1 MRKTK
6 IICTIGPA
14 SESEEVLTAMCKAGM
29 DTARLNFSHGT
40 HEEHLQK
47 IETLKKVR
55 TKLGIPLPIMLDTK
69 GPEYRLKTFA
79 NKKIMLQTGD
89 KFTLTT
95 DDIVGDETRVAVSY
109 DRLPQE
115 LTVGEKILVNDGL
128 VELVVDAIEG
138 NDINCTVTQGGAL
151 SDRKSMNFPGKV
163 MKHEYLSEQD
173 KADIL
178 FGIENGVDFV
188 AASFVSNKQN
198 ALDLRKFLND
208 HGGREISIIA
218 KIENPDGVKNLD
230 EICEVVGG
238 VMVARGDLGVE
249 IPFEE
254 VPAVQK
260 MMTSR
265 CRKMGKRVVTATE
278 MLESM
283 IENPRPT
290 RAEASDVA
298 NAVYEGTSA
307 IMLSGETANGAHP
320 VEAVAT
326 MAKIAEYTE
335 SKINYEKLFATTE
348 YQINTNLDAISHAV
362 CSMAVD
368 VKAKAIVVNSIT
380 GITARMVSRFRCPAD
395 IIGTTTDTKTWR
407 RLKLSWGVT
416 PVLNDKYDSQERMF
430 EEGIRDAIEILNL
443 KAGDKIVLT
452 GGDINGEPGNTD
464 TIKVVTVTEAQTVI
478 V

>member
-69 GPEYRLKTFA
+69 GPEYRLGTFE
-79 NKKIMLQTGD
+79 NHKIELKDGD
-89 KFTLTT
+89 TFILTT
-95 DDIVGDETRVAVSY
+95 DQVQGNKERVSVSY
-109 DRLPQE
+109 DQLPKE
-115 LTVGEKILVNDGL
+115 LTVGERILVNDGL
-128 VELVVDAIEG
+128 VELTVDDIQG
-138 NDINCTVTQGGAL
+138 NDIICKVKQGGVL

-173 KADIL
+173 KEDLL
-178 FGIENGVDFV
+178 FGIENKVDFV

-198 ALDLRKFLND
+198 ALDLRKFLNE
-208 HGGREISIIA
+208 HGGREIAIIA

-260 MMTSR
+260 MMTSK

-335 SKINYEKLFATTE
+335 SKIDYEKLFATTE
-348 YQINTNLDAISHAV
+348 YQINSNLDAISHAV

-368 VKAKAIVVNSIT
+368 VKAKAIVVNSLT

-416 PVLNDKYDSQERMF
+416 PVLNEKYDSQERMF
-430 EEGIRDAIEILNL
+430 EEGIRDAIEILGL
-443 KAGDKIVLT
+443 KAGDKIVMT

-464 TIKVVTVTEAQTVI
+464 TIKVVTVSEAQTVI
-478 V
+478 A

>member
-14 SESEEVLTAMCKAGM
+14 SESEEVLTAMCQAGM

-47 IETLKKVR
+47 IQTLKKVR

-69 GPEYRLKTFA
+69 GPEYRLGTFENHKIELKDGDTFILTA
-79 NKKIMLQTGD
+79 DQVEGNK
-89 KFTLTT
+89 
-95 DDIVGDETRVAVSY
+95 ERVSVSY
-109 DRLPQE
+109 DKLPQE
-115 LTVGEKILVNDGL
+115 LTQGEQILINDGL
-128 VELVVDAIEG
+128 VEVIVKEIEG
-138 NDINCTVTQGGAL
+138 NDIICTVKQGGVL

-173 KADIL
+173 KADII

-430 EEGIRDAIEILNL
+430 EEGIKDAIDILHL

-464 TIKVVTVTEAQTVI
+464 TIKVVTVTEAQTV
-478 V
+478 VV

>member
-14 SESEEVLTAMCKAGM
+14 SESEEVLTAMCQAGM

-47 IETLKKVR
+47 IQTLKKVR

-69 GPEYRLKTFA
+69 GPEYRLGTFENHKIELKDGDTFILTA
-79 NKKIMLQTGD
+79 DQVEGNK
-89 KFTLTT
+89 
-95 DDIVGDETRVAVSY
+95 ERVSVSY
-109 DRLPQE
+109 DKLPQE
-115 LTVGEKILVNDGL
+115 LTPGEQILINDGL
-128 VELVVDAIEG
+128 VEVIVKEIVG
-138 NDINCTVTQGGAL
+138 NDIICTVKQGGVL

-260 MMTSR
+260 MMTSK

-430 EEGIRDAIEILNL
+430 EEGIKDAIDILHL

>member
-14 SESEEVLTAMCKAGM
+14 SESEEVLTAMCQAGM

-47 IETLKKVR
+47 IQTLKKVR

-69 GPEYRLKTFA
+69 GPEYRLGTFENHKIELKDGDTFILTA
-79 NKKIMLQTGD
+79 DQVEGNK
-89 KFTLTT
+89 
-95 DDIVGDETRVAVSY
+95 ERVSVSY
-109 DRLPQE
+109 DKLPQE
-115 LTVGEKILVNDGL
+115 LTPGEQILINDGL
-128 VELVVDAIEG
+128 VEVIVKEIEG
-138 NDINCTVTQGGAL
+138 NDIICTVKQGGVL

-178 FGIENGVDFV
+178 FGIENGVDFL

-430 EEGIRDAIEILNL
+430 EEGIKDAIDILHL

>member
-14 SESEEVLTAMCKAGM
+14 SESEEVLTAMCQAGM

-47 IETLKKVR
+47 IQTLKKVR

-79 NKKIMLQTGD
+79 NKKIELKTGD

-95 DDIVGDETRVAVSY
+95 DDIIGDETRVAVSY
-109 DRLPQE
+109 DRLPKE

-128 VELVVDAIEG
+128 VELVVDEIKG
-138 NDINCTVTQGGAL
+138 NDIICTVTQGGAL

-173 KADIL
+173 KEDLL

-198 ALDLRKFLND
+198 AMDLRRFLND
-208 HGGREISIIA
+208 HGGREIAIIA
-218 KIENPDGVKNLD
+218 KIENRDGVNNLD
-230 EICEVVGG
+230 EICEVVSG

-254 VPAVQK
+254 VPAIQK
-260 MMTSR
+260 MMTSK
-265 CRKMGKRVVTATE
+265 CRIKGKRVVTATE

-326 MAKIAEYTE
+326 RAKIAEYTE
-335 SKINYEKLFATTE
+335 HHLNYEKLFATTE
-348 YQINTNLDAISHAV
+348 YQINSNLDAISHAV

-416 PVLNDKYDSQERMF
+416 PILNEKYDSQELMF

-452 GGDINGEPGNTD
+452 GGTIDGSPGNTD
-464 TIKVVTVTEAQTVI
+464 TIKVVTVTEALTVI

>member
-14 SESEEVLTAMCKAGM
+14 SESEEVLTAMCQAGM

-47 IETLKKVR
+47 IQTLKKVR

-69 GPEYRLKTFA
+69 GPEYRLGTFE
-79 NKKIMLQTGD
+79 NHKIELKDGD
-89 KFTLTT
+89 TFILTA
-95 DDIVGDETRVAVSY
+95 DQVEGNQERVSVSY
-109 DRLPQE
+109 DKLPQE
-115 LTVGEKILVNDGL
+115 LTPGEQILINDGL
-128 VELVVDAIEG
+128 VEVIVKEIEG
-138 NDINCTVTQGGAL
+138 NDIICTVKQGGVL

-430 EEGIRDAIEILNL
+430 EEGIKDAIDILHL

>member
-47 IETLKKVR
+47 IQTLKKVR
-55 TKLGIPLPIMLDTK
+55 EKLGIPLPIMLDTK
-69 GPEYRLKTFA
+69 GPEYRLGTFE
-79 NKKIMLQTGD
+79 NHKIELKEGD
-89 KFTLTT
+89 TFILTS
-95 DDIVGDETRVAVSY
+95 DQIVGNQERVSVSY
-109 DRLPQE
+109 DKLPQE
-115 LTVGEKILVNDGL
+115 LTAGERILINDGL
-128 VELVVDAIEG
+128 VEVIVKEIEG
-138 NDINCTVTQGGAL
+138 NDIICTVKQGGVL
-151 SDRKSMNFPGKV
+151 SDRKSMNFPGKI

-173 KADIL
+173 KADLL

-260 MMTSR
+260 MMTSK
-265 CRKMGKRVVTATE
+265 CRIRGKRVVTATE

-307 IMLSGETANGAHP
+307 IMLSGETASGAHP

-335 SKINYEKLFATTE
+335 SKIDYEKLFATTE
-348 YQINTNLDAISHAV
+348 YEISSNLDAISHAV

-368 VKAKAIVVNSIT
+368 VGAKAIVVNSLT

-395 IIGTTTDTKTWR
+395 IIGTTTDVRTWR

-430 EEGIRDAIEILNL
+430 EEGLRDAIEILNL
-443 KAGDKIVLT
+443 KAGDKVVLT
-452 GGDINGEPGNTD
+452 GGDINGSPGNTD
-464 TIKVVTVTEAQTVI
+464 TIKVVTVSEAQTVI

>member
-1 MRKTK
+1 M
-6 IICTIGPA
+6 I
-14 SESEEVLTAMCKAGM
+14 TA
-29 DTARLNFSHGT
+29 
-40 HEEHLQK
+40 
-47 IETLKKVR
+47 
-55 TKLGIPLPIMLDTK
+55 
-69 GPEYRLKTFA
+69 
-79 NKKIMLQTGD
+79 
-89 KFTLTT
+89 
-95 DDIVGDETRVAVSY
+95 
-109 DRLPQE
+109 
-115 LTVGEKILVNDGL
+115 DGRFR
-128 VELVVDAIEG
+128 
-138 NDINCTVTQGGAL
+138 
-151 SDRKSMNFPGKV
+151 SSRRS
-163 MKHEYLSEQD
+163 
-173 KADIL
+173 
-178 FGIENGVDFV
+178 
-188 AASFVSNKQN
+188 
-198 ALDLRKFLND
+198 ND

-260 MMTSR
+260 MMTSK

-298 NAVYEGTSA
+298 NAAYEGTSA

-430 EEGIRDAIEILNL
+430 EEGIKDAIDILHL

>member
-14 SESEEVLTAMCKAGM
+14 SESEEVLTAMCQAGM

-47 IETLKKVR
+47 IQTLKKVR

-69 GPEYRLKTFA
+69 GPEYRLGTFE
-79 NKKIMLQTGD
+79 NHKIELKEGD
-89 KFTLTT
+89 TFILTS
-95 DDIVGDETRVAVSY
+95 DQIVGNQERVSVSY
-109 DRLPQE
+109 DKLPQE
-115 LTVGEKILVNDGL
+115 LTVGEKILINDGL
-128 VELVVDAIEG
+128 VEITVKEIEG
-138 NDINCTVTQGGAL
+138 NDIICTVKQGGVL
-151 SDRKSMNFPGKV
+151 SDRKSMNFPGKI

-173 KADIL
+173 KADLL

-260 MMTSR
+260 MMTSK
-265 CRKMGKRVVTATE
+265 CRIMGKRVVTATE

-307 IMLSGETANGAHP
+307 IMLSGETASGAHP

-335 SKINYEKLFATTE
+335 SKINYERLFATTE
-348 YQINTNLDAISHAV
+348 YQINSNLDAISHAV

-368 VKAKAIVVNSIT
+368 VGAKAIVVNSIT

-416 PVLNDKYDSQERMF
+416 PVLNDQYDSQEKMF
-430 EEGIRDAIEILNL
+430 EEGLRDAIEILNL
-443 KAGDKIVLT
+443 KAGDKVVLT
-452 GGDINGEPGNTD
+452 GGDINGSPGNTD
-464 TIKVVTVTEAQTVI
+464 TIKVVTVSEAQTVI

>member
-47 IETLKKVR
+47 IQTLKKVR
-55 TKLGIPLPIMLDTK
+55 EKLGIPLPIMLDTK
-69 GPEYRLKTFA
+69 GPEYRLGTFE
-79 NKKIMLQTGD
+79 NHKIELKEGD
-89 KFTLTT
+89 TFILTS
-95 DDIVGDETRVAVSY
+95 DQIVGNQERVSVSY
-109 DRLPQE
+109 DKLPQE
-115 LTVGEKILVNDGL
+115 LTVGEKILINDGL
-128 VELVVDAIEG
+128 VEVIVKEIDG
-138 NDINCTVTQGGAL
+138 NDIICTVKQGGVL
-151 SDRKSMNFPGKV
+151 SDRKSMNFPGKI

-173 KADIL
+173 KADLL

-260 MMTSR
+260 MMTSK
-265 CRKMGKRVVTATE
+265 CRIMGKRVVTATE

-307 IMLSGETANGAHP
+307 IMLSGETASGAHP

-335 SKINYEKLFATTE
+335 SKIDYEKLFATTE
-348 YQINTNLDAISHAV
+348 YQINSNLDAISHAV

-368 VKAKAIVVNSIT
+368 VGAKAIVVNSIT

-395 IIGTTTDTKTWR
+395 IVGTTTDVRTWR

-416 PVLNDKYDSQERMF
+416 PVLNDQYDSQERMF
-430 EEGIRDAIEILNL
+430 EEGLRDAIEILNL
-443 KAGDKIVLT
+443 KAGDKVVLT
-452 GGDINGEPGNTD
+452 GGDINGSPGNTD
-464 TIKVVTVTEAQTVI
+464 TIKVVTVSEAQTVI

>member
-14 SESEEVLTAMCKAGM
+14 SESEEVLTAMCQAGM

-47 IETLKKVR
+47 IQTLKKVR

-69 GPEYRLKTFA
+69 GPEYRLGTFE
-79 NKKIMLQTGD
+79 NHKIELKDGD
-89 KFTLTT
+89 TFILTA
-95 DDIVGDETRVAVSY
+95 DQVEGNQERVSVSY
-109 DRLPQE
+109 DKLPQE
-115 LTVGEKILVNDGL
+115 LTPGEQILINDGL
-128 VELVVDAIEG
+128 VEVIVKEIEG
-138 NDINCTVTQGGAL
+138 NDIICTVKQGGVL

-173 KADIL
+173 KADII

-430 EEGIRDAIEILNL
+430 EEGIKDAIDILHL

>member
-14 SESEEVLTAMCKAGM
+14 SESEEVLTAMCQAGM

-47 IETLKKVR
+47 IQTLKKVR

-69 GPEYRLKTFA
+69 GPEYRLGTFENHKIELKDGDTFILTA
-79 NKKIMLQTGD
+79 DQVEGNK
-89 KFTLTT
+89 
-95 DDIVGDETRVAVSY
+95 ERVSVSY
-109 DRLPQE
+109 DKLPQE
-115 LTVGEKILVNDGL
+115 LTPGEQILINDGL
-128 VELVVDAIEG
+128 VEVIVKEIEG
-138 NDINCTVTQGGAL
+138 NDIICTVKQGGVL

-178 FGIENGVDFV
+178 FGIENGVDFL

-260 MMTSR
+260 MMTSK

-380 GITARMVSRFRCPAD
+380 GITARMVSHFRCPAD

-430 EEGIRDAIEILNL
+430 EEGIKDAIDILHL

>member
-14 SESEEVLTAMCKAGM
+14 SESEEVLTAMCQAGM

-47 IETLKKVR
+47 IQTLKKVR

-69 GPEYRLKTFA
+69 GPEYRLGTFENHKIELKDGDTFILTA
-79 NKKIMLQTGD
+79 DQVEGNK
-89 KFTLTT
+89 
-95 DDIVGDETRVAVSY
+95 ERVSVSY
-109 DRLPQE
+109 DKLPQE
-115 LTVGEKILVNDGL
+115 LTPGEQILINDGL
-128 VELVVDAIEG
+128 VEVIVKEIEG
-138 NDINCTVTQGGAL
+138 NDIICTVKQGGVL

-178 FGIENGVDFV
+178 FGIENGVDFL

-254 VPAVQK
+254 VAAVQK
-260 MMTSR
+260 MMTSK

-430 EEGIRDAIEILNL
+430 EEGIKDAIDILHL

>member
-14 SESEEVLTAMCKAGM
+14 SESEEVLTAMCQAGM

-47 IETLKKVR
+47 IQTLKKVR

-69 GPEYRLKTFA
+69 GPEYRLGTFENHKIELKDGDTFILTA
-79 NKKIMLQTGD
+79 DQVEGNK
-89 KFTLTT
+89 
-95 DDIVGDETRVAVSY
+95 ERVSVSY
-109 DRLPQE
+109 DKLPQE
-115 LTVGEKILVNDGL
+115 LTPGEQILINDGL
-128 VELVVDAIEG
+128 VEVIVKEIEG
-138 NDINCTVTQGGAL
+138 NDIICTVKQGGVL

-178 FGIENGVDFV
+178 FGIENGVDFL

-260 MMTSR
+260 MMTSK

-430 EEGIRDAIEILNL
+430 EEGIKDAIDILHL

>member
-14 SESEEVLTAMCKAGM
+14 SESEEVLTAMCQAGM

-47 IETLKKVR
+47 IQTLKKVR

-69 GPEYRLKTFA
+69 GPEYRLGTFE
-79 NKKIMLQTGD
+79 NHKIELKEGD
-89 KFTLTT
+89 TFILTS
-95 DDIVGDETRVAVSY
+95 DQIVGNQERVSVSY
-109 DRLPQE
+109 DKLPQE
-115 LTVGEKILVNDGL
+115 LTVGEKILINDGL
-128 VELVVDAIEG
+128 VEITVKEIEG
-138 NDINCTVTQGGAL
+138 NDIICTVKQGGVL
-151 SDRKSMNFPGKV
+151 SDRKSMNFPGKI

-173 KADIL
+173 KADLL

-260 MMTSR
+260 MMTSK
-265 CRKMGKRVVTATE
+265 CRIMGKRVVTATE

-307 IMLSGETANGAHP
+307 IMLSGETASGAHP

-335 SKINYEKLFATTE
+335 SKINYERLFATTE
-348 YQINTNLDAISHAV
+348 YQINSNLDAISHAV

-368 VKAKAIVVNSIT
+368 VGAKAIVVNSIT

-416 PVLNDKYDSQERMF
+416 PVLNDQYDSQEKMF
-430 EEGIRDAIEILNL
+430 EEGLRDAIEILNL
-443 KAGDKIVLT
+443 RAGDKVVLT
-452 GGDINGEPGNTD
+452 GGDINGSPGNTD
-464 TIKVVTVTEAQTVI
+464 TIKVVTVSEAQTVI

>member
-14 SESEEVLTAMCKAGM
+14 SESEEVLTAMCQAGM

-47 IETLKKVR
+47 IQTLKKVR

-69 GPEYRLKTFA
+69 GPEYRLGTFENHKIELKDGDTFILTA
-79 NKKIMLQTGD
+79 DQVEGNK
-89 KFTLTT
+89 
-95 DDIVGDETRVAVSY
+95 ERVSVSY
-109 DRLPQE
+109 DKLPQE
-115 LTVGEKILVNDGL
+115 LTPGEQILINDGL
-128 VELVVDAIEG
+128 VEVIVKEIAG
-138 NDINCTVTQGGAL
+138 NDIICTVKQGGVL

-430 EEGIRDAIEILNL
+430 EEGIKDAIDILHL

>member
-14 SESEEVLTAMCKAGM
+14 SESEEVLTAMCQAGM

-47 IETLKKVR
+47 IQTLKKVR

-69 GPEYRLKTFA
+69 GPEYRLGTFENHKIELKDGDTFILTA
-79 NKKIMLQTGD
+79 DQVEGNK
-89 KFTLTT
+89 
-95 DDIVGDETRVAVSY
+95 ERVSVSY
-109 DRLPQE
+109 DKLPQE
-115 LTVGEKILVNDGL
+115 LTPGEQILINDGL
-128 VELVVDAIEG
+128 VEVIVKEIEG
-138 NDINCTVTQGGAL
+138 NDIICTVKQGGVL

-260 MMTSR
+260 MMTSK

-335 SKINYEKLFATTE
+335 SKIDYEKLFATTE

-430 EEGIRDAIEILNL
+430 EEGIKDAIDILHL

>member
-14 SESEEVLTAMCKAGM
+14 SESEEVLTAMCQAGM

-47 IETLKKVR
+47 IQTLKKVR

-69 GPEYRLKTFA
+69 GPEYRLGTFE
-79 NKKIMLQTGD
+79 NHKIELKDGD
-89 KFTLTT
+89 TFILTA
-95 DDIVGDETRVAVSY
+95 DQVEGNQERVSVSY
-109 DRLPQE
+109 DKLPQE
-115 LTVGEKILVNDGL
+115 LTPGEQILINDGL
-128 VELVVDAIEG
+128 VEVIVKEIEG
-138 NDINCTVTQGGAL
+138 NDIICTVKQGGVL

-430 EEGIRDAIEILNL
+430 EEGIKDAIDILHL

-464 TIKVVTVTEAQTVI
+464 TIKVVTVTEAQTV
-478 V
+478 VV

>member
-14 SESEEVLTAMCKAGM
+14 SESEEVLTAMCQAGM

-47 IETLKKVR
+47 IQTLKKVR

-69 GPEYRLKTFA
+69 GPEYRLGTFENHKIELKDGDTFILTA
-79 NKKIMLQTGD
+79 DQVEGNK
-89 KFTLTT
+89 
-95 DDIVGDETRVAVSY
+95 ERVSVSY
-109 DRLPQE
+109 DKLPQE
-115 LTVGEKILVNDGL
+115 LTPGEQILINDGL
-128 VELVVDAIEG
+128 VEVIVKEIEG
-138 NDINCTVTQGGAL
+138 NDIICTVKQGGVL

-178 FGIENGVDFV
+178 FGIENGVDFL

-230 EICEVVGG
+230 KICEVVGG

-260 MMTSR
+260 MMTSK

-430 EEGIRDAIEILNL
+430 EEGIKDAIDILHL

>member
-14 SESEEVLTAMCKAGM
+14 SESEEVLTAMCQAGM

-47 IETLKKVR
+47 IQTLKKVR

-69 GPEYRLKTFA
+69 GPEYRLGTFE
-79 NKKIMLQTGD
+79 NHKIELKEGD
-89 KFTLTT
+89 TFILTT
-95 DDIVGDETRVAVSY
+95 DQIVGNQERVSVSY
-109 DRLPQE
+109 DQLPKE
-115 LTVGEKILVNDGL
+115 LTIGEKILINDGL
-128 VELVVDAIEG
+128 VEVTVKEIEG
-138 NDINCTVTQGGAL
+138 NDIICTVKQGGVL
-151 SDRKSMNFPGKV
+151 SDRKSMNFPGKI

-173 KADIL
+173 KADLL

-260 MMTSR
+260 MMTSK
-265 CRKMGKRVVTATE
+265 CRIMGKRVVTATE

-307 IMLSGETANGAHP
+307 IMLSGETASGAHP

-335 SKINYEKLFATTE
+335 SKIDYEKLFAKTE
-348 YQINTNLDAISHAV
+348 YQINSNLDAISHAV
-362 CSMAVD
+362 CSMAAD

-416 PVLNDKYDSQERMF
+416 PVLNDKYDSQEKMF
-430 EEGIRDAIEILNL
+430 EEGLQDAIEILNL
-443 KAGDKIVLT
+443 KPGDKVVLT
-452 GGDINGEPGNTD
+452 GGDINGMPGNTD
-464 TIKVVTVTEAQTVI
+464 TIKVVTVSEAQTVI

>member
-69 GPEYRLKTFA
+69 GPEYRLGTFE
-79 NKKIMLQTGD
+79 NHKIELKDGD
-89 KFTLTT
+89 TFILTS
-95 DDIVGDETRVAVSY
+95 DSVQGNQERVSVSY
-109 DRLPQE
+109 DRLPKE
-115 LTVGEKILVNDGL
+115 LTVGERILVNDGL
-128 VELVVDAIEG
+128 VELTVAEISG
-138 NDINCTVTQGGAL
+138 NDIICKVKQGGVL
-151 SDRKSMNFPGKV
+151 SDRKSMNFPGKI

-173 KADIL
+173 KEDLL
-178 FGIENGVDFV
+178 FGIENKVDFV

-208 HGGREISIIA
+208 HGGREIAIIA

-260 MMTSR
+260 MMTSK

-335 SKINYEKLFATTE
+335 SKIDYEKLFATTE
-348 YQINTNLDAISHAV
+348 YQINSNLDAISHAV

-368 VKAKAIVVNSIT
+368 VKAKAIVVNSLT

-416 PVLNDKYDSQERMF
+416 PVLNEKYDSQERMF
-430 EEGIRDAIEILNL
+430 EEGVRDAIEILGL
-443 KAGDKIVLT
+443 KAGDKIVMT

-464 TIKVVTVTEAQTVI
+464 TIKVVTVSEAQTVI
-478 V
+478 A

>member
-14 SESEEVLTAMCKAGM
+14 SESEEVLTAMCQAGM

-47 IETLKKVR
+47 IQTLKKVR

-69 GPEYRLKTFA
+69 GPEYRLGTFENHKIELKDGDTFILTA
-79 NKKIMLQTGD
+79 DQVEGNK
-89 KFTLTT
+89 
-95 DDIVGDETRVAVSY
+95 ERVSVSY
-109 DRLPQE
+109 DKLPQE
-115 LTVGEKILVNDGL
+115 LTPGEQILINDGL
-128 VELVVDAIEG
+128 VEVIVKEIVG
-138 NDINCTVTQGGAL
+138 NDIICTVKQGGVL

-430 EEGIRDAIEILNL
+430 EEGIKDAIDILHL

>member
-79 NKKIMLQTGD
+79 NKKVMIKTGD

-115 LTVGEKILVNDGL
+115 LTVGERILVNDGL

-138 NDINCTVTQGGAL
+138 NDIICTVTQGGAL

-416 PVLNDKYDSQERMF
+416 PVLNEKYDSQERMF

-464 TIKVVTVTEAQTVI
+464 TIKVVTVSEAQTVI